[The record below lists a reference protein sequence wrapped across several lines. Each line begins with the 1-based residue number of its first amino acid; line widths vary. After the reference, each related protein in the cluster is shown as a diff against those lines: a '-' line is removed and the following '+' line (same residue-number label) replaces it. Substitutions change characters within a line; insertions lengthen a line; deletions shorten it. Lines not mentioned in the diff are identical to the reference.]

1 LFVKNTQKV
10 ITMPTIS
17 TPVQPYVNPPYRQ
30 KIVEAGG
37 LRQVGDW
44 SQVVVHCQHSGS
56 HLLAHGDG
64 DTVGYEGDEFADD
77 SVVIEIHEGTTPDG
91 ISELENCKMTSFTLG
106 PIERAEL
113 AAYLINTL

>member
-1 LFVKNTQKV
+1 
-10 ITMPTIS
+10 MPTIS

-44 SQVVVHCQHSGS
+44 SQVVVHCQNEDS
-56 HLLAHGDG
+56 HLIAHFESNSVQYRGMECSHDG
-64 DTVGYEGDEFADD
+64 I
-77 SVVIEIHEGTTPDG
+77 VIEIHEGMAPDR
-91 ISELENCKMTSFTLG
+91 ITELENCKMTSFTLG
-106 PIERAEL
+106 PRERAEL